1 MLRLDLDGLL
11 LVYLCMMLLTK
22 KKNSRLHVT
31 STLARHF
38 TLPIV
43 RQPSG
48 KTFPNMS
55 GTGGAADPRVKAA
68 VRMMKAHP
76 TLSLPQAMWMAK
88 FSESE
93 CKNRTM
99 QMRVRRAH
107 SAQMPMVGTNIDVA
121 GMPTMSS
128 LSTQEGTITKTS
140 IPMVLNASSAAAEV
154 AMALFP
160 ALQPKEPPH
169 PMAQGKQKDRCHKL
183 KVAVH
188 AKKAHKRAT
197 SFYASELKK
206 AKRRMTLGRC
216 NIKYRK

>member
-11 LVYLCMMLLTK
+11 SLYLCMMLLAK

-31 STLARHF
+31 STFARHF

-68 VRMMKAHP
+68 VRMMKVHAM
-76 TLSLPQAMWMAK
+76 LSLPQAMWMAK

-107 SAQMPMVGTNIDVA
+107 PAQMPMVGTDIDVA
-121 GMPTMSS
+121 GTPTMSS

-140 IPMVLNASSAAAEV
+140 IPSTVSNASSAAAEV
-154 AMALFP
+154 ATALLFP
-160 ALQPKEPPH
+160 APQPEP
-169 PMAQGKQKDRCHKL
+169 KL
-183 KVAVH
+183 SRKTG
-188 AKKAHKRAT
+188 AT
-197 SFYASELKK
+197 S
-206 AKRRMTLGRC
+206 
-216 NIKYRK
+216 